1 MKKFIITSDSSCDL
15 TASQVKALDVSCA
28 YLSYT
33 IGNDIFYDDMIES
46 HIDNFYRKMRDG
58 AVPATSQVPPAQFEV
73 FFKEAVKKNLPVLH
87 ISISSALSG
96 TYRSATIAANEVME
110 ENPDADIR
118 VIDSTVASA
127 GLAMLIY
134 EAVKYRDKG
143 RSIEEAVAHIEGI
156 KAYINTFVTTDD
168 LSYMR
173 RGGRVSMAGAI
184 VSSVM
189 KISPLITLSHA
200 GKLYVSAKIRGSKV
214 ALEKFVE
221 SVKDS
226 VVKPEAQTLYI
237 VHADA
242 ESKAKEFGEKLKERL
257 GFRRIQYM
265 KFGTT
270 IGAHGG
276 PGTISAFYFGKLR
289 PIRL

>member
-15 TASQVKALDVSCA
+15 TKSEVKKLGVKCA

-33 IGNDIFYDDMIES
+33 IGDDIFYDDMQES
-46 HIDNFYRKMRDG
+46 HISGFYKKMRNG
-58 AVPATSQVPPAQFEV
+58 SVPKTSQIPPSEFRLFFE
-73 FFKEAVKKNLPVLH
+73 EAIEEKVPVLH
-87 ISISSALSG
+87 ISLSSALSG
-96 TYRSATIAANEVME
+96 TIQSAKIAAQEVVD
-110 ENPDADIR
+110 NHSDADIR
-118 VIDSTVASA
+118 IVDSTIASA

-134 EAVKYRDKG
+134 EAVKYRDNG
-143 RSIEEAVAHIEGI
+143 RSIEEAIAHINGI
-156 KAYINTFVTTDD
+156 KENINTYITTDD
-168 LSYMR
+168 LTYMR
-173 RGGRVSMAGAI
+173 RGGRVSTAGAV
-184 VSSVM
+184 VSRMLS
-189 KISPLITLSHA
+189 ISPMITLSHA
-200 GKLYVSAKIRGSKV
+200 GKLYVSNKVRGGS
-214 ALEKFVE
+214 ATIEKFCQGVA
-221 SVKDS
+221 DS

-242 ESKAKEFGEKLKERL
+242 VDKAKEFGQKLCDKI
-257 GFRRIQYM
+257 GFKNVKYM